1 MALLDLTSDNPKL
14 SFILAKNPNTQAT
27 NGVPFERPLRKG
39 QVFGWYLADS
49 RTFRLWFKDADQEI
63 SFVSAGTDFE
73 YLDQTR
79 YSSPYAAACMVSE
92 LLGSAL
98 KAEHADD
105 AGYPATLTVHAMLL
119 PRPGLAPLFH
129 RYLEAKGISLVATP
143 LAGKLH
149 QVVLTSVQ
157 GVRSV
162 LNALIVFALLQAL
175 ADKSLYVE
183 ANTPA
188 LQKYIRALNVIEAP
202 YFMRYLFSR
211 DAVQSYEQFR
221 ELAPTLAGADMRLNY
236 GSTQQH
242 RWDAIRVH
250 LRGGDCLL
258 DIGAGEGDTGRVGGD
273 HGGERVDG
281 GAQGTDTG
289 SQQHGRGSHDRV
301 EAGGH
306 HHRHQQ
312 GVERQGLFRHAV
324 DGAPCGEQ
332 RHQNGDHPLFTATQ
346 AIGDALDTGIDGTCL
361 GHDAKEATDDQD
373 EEGDVDGAS
382 LIGVVVVETV
392 DGCQQHV
399 DYPLGIGIH
408 QFVGT
413 GHRHFL
419 AEGLVHGHLVFAGRH
434 YPAQGGH
441 QGDQHKQYRV
451 G

>member
-98 KAEHADD
+98 KAEHPDD
-105 AGYPATLTVHAMLL
+105 VGYPATLTVRAMLL
-119 PRPGLAPLFH
+119 PRPGLAHLFH
-129 RYLEAKGISLVATP
+129 RYLEAKGISVVATP

-149 QVVLTSVQ
+149 QVVLTSAQ
-157 GVRSV
+157 GVRSA

-242 RWDAIRVH
+242 RWDAIRAH
-250 LRGGDCLL
+250 LKGGDCLL
-258 DIGAGEGDTGRVGGD
+258 DIGAGEGFYLQRLADRYEHVVAYERDEALVEQTKTMLARKNIKDVEWAGEFTAQAVPAGADVLLTEVVEHQPIANSAALLAHLAQCPARRIIVTVPNREFNPHYGLDGEMRHPDHHFEPDEAEFRALLAPFADQWQVSVVGIGDHVGG
-273 HGGERVDG
+273 VP
-281 GAQGTDTG
+281 A
-289 SQQHGRGSHDRV
+289 SWM
-301 EAGGH
+301 
-306 HHRHQQ
+306 
-312 GVERQGLFRHAV
+312 AV
-324 DGAPCGEQ
+324 LN
-332 RHQNGDHPLFTATQ
+332 R
-346 AIGDALDTGIDGTCL
+346 
-361 GHDAKEATDDQD
+361 
-373 EEGDVDGAS
+373 
-382 LIGVVVVETV
+382 
-392 DGCQQHV
+392 
-399 DYPLGIGIH
+399 
-408 QFVGT
+408 
-413 GHRHFL
+413 
-419 AEGLVHGHLVFAGRH
+419 
-434 YPAQGGH
+434 
-441 QGDQHKQYRV
+441 
-451 G
+451 